1 MKDAIQH
8 GADMVEFD
16 VQVSLESILT
26 DQSQLSININ
36 WPIRAEY
43 YVVGE

>member
-16 VQVSLESILT
+16 VQVSLVSLIS
-26 DQSQLSININ
+26 DQSQLSINSN